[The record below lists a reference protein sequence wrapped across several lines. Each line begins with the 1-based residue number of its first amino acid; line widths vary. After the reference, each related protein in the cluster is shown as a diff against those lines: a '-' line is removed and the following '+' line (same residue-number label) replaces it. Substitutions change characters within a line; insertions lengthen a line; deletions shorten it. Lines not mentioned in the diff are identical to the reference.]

1 MNNNNAT
8 RHLFTKFISRSVEG
22 VWSPLR
28 ALRDGMLWLVPC
40 LILSNTLVFIS
51 SLLDFFGFYAPTLQ
65 ANLTELSAML
75 VELYPYFFAAS
86 ISSMYAI
93 YWRLARPPV
102 VILNMAYVAVTA
114 QVMGGDDKA
123 VDTLLLFVGL
133 TLPLYAVPLLS
144 KTKRFR
150 WTRILN
156 SEIAG
161 KPVKDSMN
169 LMLPG
174 VIVAGFVALVAMGL
188 SWVYHLFDVEIMLQT
203 LHNTDFENEPI
214 ESGAIFTTLNSVF
227 WFLGI
232 HGYYALTPL
241 VEPLVHALE
250 VNRST
255 VMAGGEAPNVM
266 NLSTMAL
273 FVFVGGA
280 GSTLGLAIAVLIFS
294 KNTKM
299 RLIALTSIPLGLFNI
314 NELLLFGL
322 PIIFNLRLF
331 LPFLLTPLINMWV
344 AVLVLQTGLV
354 TVPYT
359 LAPLT
364 SPVVINAYIATGGDL
379 AAVAFQIAIVV
390 MNIFVYLPFLKMQ
403 EKEASKQNVY
413 LPSLD
418 TTYTRKEEEAYV
430 LSFDPVRESLL
441 RLREIEVTQ
450 LQMESFSHRE
460 FFLEFQPQISC
471 ETRRVVGV
479 EALIRVKDED
489 GNVEL
494 PGEFLPFFEKAKML
508 SDIDMWVVD
517 KCVDQCHIWM
527 GQGLEIPISVNITA
541 DTLANKSRIDRIV
554 NRISSVPGLIHFEI
568 TEDALL
574 GNEKMVGESIRRLH
588 KVGASVHIDDFGTGY
603 SSLSY
608 LNRFDIDA
616 LKIDRS
622 FVLALAND
630 RGQKVFNGLIAIANE
645 LGMKIIV
652 EGVETEEQYSYVARK
667 HDIKVQGWYFSRSLA
682 ANDFLEFSSNRR
694 LA

>member
-1 MNNNNAT
+1 MKNNNSMQ
-8 RHLFTKFISRSVEG
+8 HLFTKLVSRTVEG
-22 VWSPLR
+22 LWSPLR
-28 ALRDGMLWLVPC
+28 AVRDGMLWLVPC
-40 LILSNTLVFIS
+40 LILSNTLVFTS
-51 SLLDFFGFYAPTLQ
+51 SLLDFFGFYVPTLQ
-65 ANLTELSAML
+65 ENLTQLIDML
-75 VELYPYFFAAS
+75 VGLYPYFFAAS
-86 ISSMYAI
+86 ISSMFAI
-93 YWRLARPPV
+93 YWRLPRPPV

-114 QVMGGDDKA
+114 QVMGSEDKA

-144 KTKRFR
+144 KIKRFR

-174 VIVAGFVALVAMGL
+174 VIVAGLVAVVAMGI
-188 SWVYHLFDVEIMLQT
+188 SWVYHLFDVGIMLQT
-203 LHNTDFENEPI
+203 LHNTDFENSPI
-214 ESGAIFTTLNSVF
+214 ESGAIFASLNSVL

-250 VNRST
+250 INRTT

-280 GSTLGLAIAVLIFS
+280 GSTLGLSFAVLMFS
-294 KNTKM
+294 KSTKM

-331 LPFLLTPLINMWV
+331 LPFLLTPLINVWV
-344 AVLVLQTGLV
+344 AVLVLNSGLV
-354 TVPYT
+354 TIPYT

-364 SPVVINAYIATGGDL
+364 SPVVINAYIATGGDI
-379 AAVAFQIAIVV
+379 AAVIFQIAIVV
-390 MNIFVYLPFLKMQ
+390 MNIFVYLPFLKMVDEQ
-403 EKEASKQNVY
+403 ASKQNVY

-430 LSFDPVRESLL
+430 LSYDPVRESLL

-450 LQMESFSHRE
+450 LHMESFSHRE

-471 ETRRVVGV
+471 DTRRVVGV
-479 EALIRVKDED
+479 EALIRVKDQQ

-494 PGEFLPFFEKAKML
+494 PGDFLPVFEKAQMM

-517 KCVDQCHIWM
+517 KCVEQCQQWM
-527 GQGLEIPISVNITA
+527 AQGLEIPISVNITA
-541 DTLANKSRIDRIV
+541 DTLSDKHRMDRIV
-554 NRISSVPGLIHFEI
+554 TTISSIPGLIHIEI
-568 TEDALL
+568 TEGALL
-574 GNEKMVGESIRRLH
+574 GNEKTVGDSIRRLH

-616 LKIDRS
+616 LKIDQS
-622 FVLALAND
+622 FVRALAD
-630 RGQKVFNGLIAIANE
+630 EKGKKVFNGLIAIAHE

-652 EGVETEEQYSYVARK
+652 EGVETQEQYNYVAKK
-667 HDIKVQGWYFSRSLA
+667 HDVKVQGWYFARSMGA
-682 ANDFLEFSSNRR
+682 SDFFDYSERYAR
-694 LA
+694 A